1 MEHSPLVEIGYIQR
15 THGIKGEVQLVLN
28 DIWDGSPENLES
40 VFLEIEGIPTP
51 FFVDYVRQKTD
62 EKVIVKFDD
71 CDNLD
76 EADGLVGFKVLVEQI
91 SEPQSDEV
99 ELKDLVGFTLFNQ
112 QNERIGVISRYEDY
126 GLNAV
131 YAIEVEGSDDEVLIP
146 ATDEIIIEFDDEER
160 TVVMSLP
167 DGLFTL
173 GEE

>member
-1 MEHSPLVEIGYIQR
+1 MEHNPLVEIGYIQR

-51 FFVDYVRQKTD
+51 FFIDYVRQKTD

-76 EADGLVGFKVLVEQI
+76 EADGLIGFKVLVEQE
-91 SEPQSDEV
+91 SAPQSDEV
-99 ELKDLVGFTLFNQ
+99 ELKDLVGYTIFTQ
-112 QNERIGVISRYEDY
+112 QNKPVGVITRYEDY

-131 YAIEVEGSDDEVLIP
+131 YAVDAEGYDDEVLIP
-146 ATDEIIIEFDDEER
+146 AADDIIVEFDDIKR
-160 TVVMSLP
+160 IVVMDIP
-167 DGLFTL
+167 EGLFTL
-173 GEE
+173 GE